1 MFKQAIELIRKYDT
15 VIIHRHSNP
24 DGDAIGS
31 QYGLKQLI
39 LNSYPDKKVY
49 AVGDGT
55 KRYAFMD
62 GAQTD
67 TVPDETYNDA
77 LADTQRRIKRYALT
91 TIFSAKKSPT

>member
-39 LNSYPDKKVY
+39 LNSYPDKKATGQNVTPLWT
-49 AVGDGT
+49 ARKRIPSPT
-55 KRYAFMD
+55 KR
-62 GAQTD
+62 
-67 TVPDETYNDA
+67 
-77 LADTQRRIKRYALT
+77 T
-91 TIFSAKKSPT
+91 TTRWQ